1 MANWG
6 YYSRVGSKHSSP
18 QFLFL
23 CVFFA
28 VCTTTALGRGVQTCN
43 KGEEEACNV
52 DDSSSN
58 WLSDA
63 RMWNPGHKA
72 SQVSRSVLNSWCNDT
87 IQDAARRVLELEAD
101 MSVLKREILSCQGA
115 LVEKEKEWRDAD
127 SQLRLQFL
135 EEKLELR
142 RSCVEKEL
150 SLRVKHSAERNA
162 VAADLAHCQA
172 MRQAM
177 IGAEE
182 CTYQKQAVLALC
194 EAERDFYAAKLGV
207 QKEEPINQHSEEKIQ
222 VGSCEYSLTEH
233 QTRVR
238 SLEERLGNCR
248 FERAQAHAV
257 VETGPEV
264 DDAQVDQLRRLV
276 RILSTLLVL
285 SGILCLGLAAA
296 LGVWVVSTVKGE
308 RGQQNSKLST
318 AMLGSYPQVLS
329 SEEAYRV
336 LSTWFEENRSD
347 LSSILTC
354 TNCMFMLVPLTL
366 GSSRKFALFGGG
378 GEFTRQVE
386 VAQDLA
392 AHQLE
397 KRLLIVLYEAE
408 GYAFTKKS
416 LSSIGLSAEKL
427 AFEAVPKDQD
437 FPSDD
442 DVLVLWI
449 SERHGLQVSDSG
461 GESELSEVITK
472 LPWAHYLGMRAKV

>member
-1 MANWG
+1 MAE
-6 YYSRVGSKHSSP
+6 STVRDLV
-18 QFLFL
+18 LI
-23 CVFFA
+23 
-28 VCTTTALGRGVQTCN
+28 CT
-43 KGEEEACNV
+43 
-52 DDSSSN
+52 
-58 WLSDA
+58 
-63 RMWNPGHKA
+63 GHKA

-248 FERAQAHAV
+248 YAAQRHSMY
-257 VETGPEV
+257 T
-264 DDAQVDQLRRLV
+264 LSNKF
-276 RILSTLLVL
+276 ILQIF
-285 SGILCLGLAAA
+285 GCLG
-296 LGVWVVSTVKGE
+296 VSFCPGMQKYMAMP
-308 RGQQNSKLST
+308 SSYST
-318 AMLGSYPQVLS
+318 ELHCFFL
-329 SEEAYRV
+329 
-336 LSTWFEENRSD
+336 L
-347 LSSILTC
+347 
-354 TNCMFMLVPLTL
+354 
-366 GSSRKFALFGGG
+366 
-378 GEFTRQVE
+378 
-386 VAQDLA
+386 
-392 AHQLE
+392 
-397 KRLLIVLYEAE
+397 LLI
-408 GYAFTKKS
+408 S
-416 LSSIGLSAEKL
+416 
-427 AFEAVPKDQD
+427 
-437 FPSDD
+437 
-442 DVLVLWI
+442 
-449 SERHGLQVSDSG
+449 R
-461 GESELSEVITK
+461 
-472 LPWAHYLGMRAKV
+472 YLLMST